1 MDKFLSSIYDEL
13 VDMSKLNISSHAL
26 MQYNLKCFPTL
37 SILQVAEQMRERLKR
52 LKKVEPL
59 KAKKKYANSEYY
71 IDEDEIIYVVTNNT
85 VVTTYPNERIF
96 QAKPFFSNKKTG
108 FKWL

>member
-1 MDKFLSSIYDEL
+1 MDKFLNSIYDEL

-26 MQYNLKCFPTL
+26 MQYNLKCFPNL
-37 SILQVAEQMRERLKR
+37 SILEVAEQMRDRLKN
-52 LKKVEPL
+52 LKKVEPV
-59 KAKKKYANSEYY
+59 KTKKKYEKSEYY
-71 IDEDEIIYVVTNNT
+71 LDEDNVIYVVANNT
-85 VVTTYPNERIF
+85 VVTTYTKDRIF